1 MKAGPWESVARAQ
14 TATHRRH
21 RLPRAT
27 SMDTH
32 PVPVLT
38 RWESAGS
45 DLTLSEPQ
53 SPIRRQWLPLNVTSA
68 WDSIQKTSQV
78 ENNSKQML
86 LSSST
91 ASQPT
96 LGMTTRVLL
105 VIVYYYYHYHYYCNR
120 TNPGPQ
126 SSGNPA
132 SFSLGER
139 PAVCAPRS
147 AGGCGEVSWT
157 GPAPVVPV
165 SACSLQCRPPA
176 LPTWWQIAA

>member
-1 MKAGPWESVARAQ
+1 MAQAQ
-14 TATHRRH
+14 TTTHRRH
-21 RLPRAT
+21 CLPRAT
-27 SMDTH
+27 SMDAH

-38 RWESAGS
+38 SWESAGS
-45 DLTLSEPQ
+45 NLTLGEPQ
-53 SPIRRQWLPLNVTSA
+53 LPSQGQWLPLNVTSA

-78 ENNSKQML
+78 ENNSKTNAPQQFH
-86 LSSST
+86 
-91 ASQPT
+91 SQPT

-105 VIVYYYYHYHYYCNR
+105 VIVYYYYHYYYYCNR

-126 SSGNPA
+126 SSGDLA

-157 GPAPVVPV
+157 GRAPVVPV
-165 SACSLQCRPPA
+165 SACSLQSRPPA
-176 LPTWWQIAA
+176 LPMWWQIAA

>member
-1 MKAGPWESVARAQ
+1 
-14 TATHRRH
+14 
-21 RLPRAT
+21 
-27 SMDTH
+27 MDTH

-132 SFSLGER
+132 SFSPGER

-147 AGGCGEVSWT
+147 GGGVWGGVLDRM
-157 GPAPVVPV
+157 GPSRPHLSMLSPMP
-165 SACSLQCRPPA
+165 SSRPPHVVA
-176 LPTWWQIAA
+176 NHCLKKKKIPIPDVLGEQRGKR